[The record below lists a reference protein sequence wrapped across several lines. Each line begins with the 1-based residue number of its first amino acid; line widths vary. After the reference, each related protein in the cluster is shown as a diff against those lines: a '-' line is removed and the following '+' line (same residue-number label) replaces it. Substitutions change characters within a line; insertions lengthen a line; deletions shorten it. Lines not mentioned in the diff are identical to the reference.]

1 MYIETENKQVVA
13 HLYRGEMNRLTVYR
27 QRLDITTNWAV
38 TLVAA
43 ILVIYINQ
51 NIELYFVFFPLII
64 LGFLSFLEARRYR
77 YFITSSKRV
86 QYLEIGY
93 FARQIFLQKI
103 SPELNDL
110 VDNLLS
116 VNYLISLKD
125 AWVIRFYRNYI
136 WLSYICLL
144 IMTYKY
150 LTIPFRTIGHLIFLI
165 LINTCYVALH
175 YILYIAQQTEYI
187 DL

>member
-38 TLVAA
+38 TLVSA
-43 ILVIYINQ
+43 IMVIYINKD
-51 NIELYFVFFPLII
+51 IELYFVFFPLII
-64 LGFLSFLEARRYR
+64 LIFLSFLEARRYR
-77 YFITSSKRV
+77 YFYTSAKRV
-86 QYLEIGY
+86 QMLEIGY
-93 FARQIFLQKI
+93 FARQIFLQKL
-103 SPELNDL
+103 SPELSHL
-110 VDNLLS
+110 VDNLIT

-125 AWVIRFYRNYI
+125 SWIIRFYRNYI

-150 LTIPFRTIGHLIFLI
+150 LTIPFRTYSHFIFLI
-165 LINTCYVALH
+165 IMDVLYFGLH
-175 YILYIAQQTEYI
+175 GVLYYHQIESI